1 MQYILRTRLNFQGL
15 TKYLSK
21 VSIHFSKNLKSHKGK
36 RILNLYISRK
46 TRSLHI
52 HFKPSSTFIYK
63 IIFMYKIVVK
73 KINIMLLKNWIF
85 FYLQTYY
92 MNHYAAFWDF
102 QSTAMYTKAFL
113 LLSKIEISVTAKHCV
128 QRFRYPP
135 RSRTIEGYRQV
146 PSLSYIIY
154 LVDICRK

>member
-92 MNHYAAFWDF
+92 MNHCAAF
-102 QSTAMYTKAFL
+102 
-113 LLSKIEISVTAKHCV
+113 
-128 QRFRYPP
+128 
-135 RSRTIEGYRQV
+135 
-146 PSLSYIIY
+146 
-154 LVDICRK
+154 